1 VVNFGCGSEKLN
13 RKKIERTQLM
23 LLTEQVPV
31 KEVAYRL
38 GFSDHSYFIRLF
50 RQTVGIS
57 PQEYRRRNGRA

>member
-1 VVNFGCGSEKLN
+1 
-13 RKKIERTQLM
+13 M

-57 PQEYRRRNGRA
+57 PQEYRKRNGRA

>member
-1 VVNFGCGSEKLN
+1 
-13 RKKIERTQLM
+13 M

-50 RQTVGIS
+50 HQTVGMS
-57 PQEYRRRNGRA
+57 PQEYRRRNGRG